1 MSGYKHGAFAE
12 ELITAV
18 QTVIT
23 TASGISFVVGTAPIN
38 QVDETNVNKLVR
50 LTSLKEAVTQFG
62 YDEDF
67 EKYTLSEATFV
78 FLSLYRV
85 APVYFVNVLDPAKH
99 KVAAEAE
106 TLTIVNSKATLSRTG
121 GILSTVVVKVAETVK
136 ELGKDYTLGFNDNN
150 LVIINIISGSS
161 IKPSDKLT
169 VNYDVLD
176 PSKVTSKDI
185 IGGVSTS
192 GVYSGIEL
200 VQKMRPK
207 FRQLPMHLIAPKF
220 SKDTAVAQALLSNAK
235 KLNDKFIADALIDLD
250 TSKMKTY
257 ADAVEIKAS
266 VGLTDPHYC
275 VCVGDVVVSG
285 VRHNQS
291 THLAA
296 VRQYI
301 TCKNNDIP
309 NKSPSNKNYQIT
321 GYQIN
326 GVDPDLD
333 ESQAEYLNANGM
345 IVALNTDNGWVCW
358 GNRTACFPGNP
369 DVKDYDI
376 AVRQMG
382 NYLINNC
389 IIATMP
395 NVDEQ
400 IDRPFIQRVETKL
413 QNWLDGLVGSNQ
425 LISGTISFPA
435 AENPLNELLNGN
447 IVFSLEYCTA
457 TTVSSVTH
465 KIAYNAN
472 DLTKVVG
479 VA

>member
-1 MSGYKHGAFAE
+1 MSQYKHGSFAKE
-12 ELITAV
+12 IATAI
-18 QTVIT
+18 QSVIT

-50 LTSLKEAVTQFG
+50 LTSLKDAVTQFG
-62 YDEDF
+62 YDENF
-67 EKYTLSEATFV
+67 EDYTLSEAIFV

-85 APVYFVNVLDPAKH
+85 APVYFVNVLDPTKH
-99 KVAAEAE
+99 KIVATPE
-106 TLTIVNSKATLSRTG
+106 TLTIINAKATLSQVG
-121 GILSTVVVKVAETVK
+121 GILSSVVVKVGEVVK
-136 ELGKDYTLGFNDNN
+136 ELNKDYSLSFNDNN
-150 LVIINIISGSS
+150 LVVINVISGSS
-161 IKPSDKLT
+161 IKPADKLT

-207 FRQLPMHLIAPKF
+207 YRQLPMHLIAPKF

-235 KLNDKFIADALIDLD
+235 SINTKFIADALIDLD

-257 ADAVEIKAS
+257 ADAVEIKATA
-266 VGLTDPHYC
+266 GLTDPHYC
-275 VCVGDVVVSG
+275 VCVGDVMVSG

-301 TCKNNDIP
+301 TSQNDDIP
-309 NKSPSNKNYQIT
+309 NKNPSNKNYLIN

-326 GVDPDLD
+326 GSDPDLD
-333 ESQAEYLNANGM
+333 ESQAEYLNGNGM
-345 IVALNTDNGWVCW
+345 IVAINSDNGWVCW
-358 GNRTACFPGNP
+358 GNRTACYPGNP

-376 AVRQMG
+376 AVRQIG

-400 IDRPFIQRVETKL
+400 IDRPFIQRVETKQ
-413 QNWLDGLVGSNQ
+413 QNWLDGLCGSGK
-425 LISGTISFPA
+425 LISGTISFPIA
-435 AENPLNELLNGN
+435 DNPLDELLNGN
-447 IVFSLEYCTA
+447 VVFYLEYCSA
-457 TTVSSVTH
+457 TTASSVTH
-465 KIAYNAN
+465 KIAFNAK
-472 DLTKVVG
+472 DLTKIYG
-479 VA
+479 DA